1 MSNLKPGEFRITKK
15 AMELWKLPKGAKVL
29 DIGCGRGETLE
40 YLEKE
45 YGFEGSGIDL
55 SMPMIKEGKNR
66 NPDLNIKYGDGEFL
80 DDFTSYSFDG
90 VMMECVLSLINL
102 PDEALHEAYC
112 VLKKGGKLFISD
124 LYIKNPEPE
133 FIKALEIEARR
144 QRKKPHNESACGDE
158 CADDHKNRISE
169 FRSGGR
175 FLMEPLLKQLREIGY
190 TNIAWEDYSLEL
202 DNYVAEKIMNE
213 GSLDLCF
220 CKEACNPKDKYKT
233 GYFMLTAEK
242 PLL

>member
-15 AMELWKLPKGAKVL
+15 AMEKWDLPKGAAVL
-29 DIGCGRGETLE
+29 DIGCGRGESLE

-45 YGFEGSGIDL
+45 FGYQGSGIDL
-55 SMPMIKEGKNR
+55 SMVIIKEGKTR
-66 NPDLNIKYGDGEFL
+66 NPNLNIKYGDGEFL
-80 DDFTSYSFDG
+80 DDFSSFSFDG
-90 VMMECVLSLINL
+90 VMMECVLSLINI

-133 FIKALEIEARR
+133 FLKVLAFEAER
-144 QRKKPHNESACGDE
+144 QRSKPHKEGECGDD
-158 CADDHKNRISE
+158 CAEEHKNRAVD

-175 FLMEPLLKQLREIGY
+175 FLMEPLLAQLEEIGY
-190 TNIAWEDYSLEL
+190 INIYWEDCSREL
-202 DNYVAEKIMNE
+202 DTFVAEKIMNGDGLE
-213 GSLDLCF
+213 QCF
-220 CKEACNPKDKYKT
+220 CNGALDPKDKHKT

-242 PLL
+242 AR